1 MHPGAAAYRPKPPSQ
16 GTAETLLL
24 VGFVFQVIFSLVYIV
39 IGTLIVFAGTFFLF
53 AGFIGGTVFLL
64 AAILIIVPIVM
75 LYFAFH
81 YCYQRVRD
89 GDLSGARGPTIALGI
104 IGIFLGGII
113 VGILYIIAYMEIGNA
128 ETELRSMGAGPG
140 GMGSYGNPYGTPYGY
155 GLQSSGPGGVV
166 YAHPSTPG

>member
-64 AAILIIVPIVM
+64 AAILILVPIVM
-75 LYFAFH
+75 L
-81 YCYQRVRD
+81 
-89 GDLSGARGPTIALGI
+89 
-104 IGIFLGGII
+104 
-113 VGILYIIAYMEIGNA
+113 
-128 ETELRSMGAGPG
+128 
-140 GMGSYGNPYGTPYGY
+140 
-155 GLQSSGPGGVV
+155 
-166 YAHPSTPG
+166 